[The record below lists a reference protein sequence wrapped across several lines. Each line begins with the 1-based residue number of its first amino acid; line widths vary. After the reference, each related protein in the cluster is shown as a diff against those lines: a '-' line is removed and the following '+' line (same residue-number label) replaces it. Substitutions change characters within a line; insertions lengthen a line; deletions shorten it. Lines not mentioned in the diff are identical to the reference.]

1 MSELLIPGNYV
12 NRERPYGPFDRDFFA
27 AHFQAG
33 LAPSCEIDVDGDTPV
48 VELELASGETVDVAA
63 FTAFKKDHLV
73 AQLYVDPPSCDG
85 LYLSFLRYEAIFR
98 INIRSYDPPSR
109 TLGFRV
115 DTVPEVEEGPVLGEA
130 ADGPLLGEAS

>member
-12 NRERPYGPFDRDFFA
+12 NRERPYGPFDRDFFV

-33 LAPSCEIDVDGDTPV
+33 LAPSCEVDGDTPV
-48 VELELASGETVDVAA
+48 VELELASGETADVAA

-73 AQLYVDPPSCDG
+73 AQLYVDPPSCEG
-85 LYLSFLRYEAIFR
+85 FYLSFIRYETIFR
-98 INIRSYDPPSR
+98 INIRSYDSPTR

-115 DTVPEVEEGPVLGEA
+115 DTAPEVEEGPVLGKA
-130 ADGPLLGEAS
+130 AEGGPLLG